1 MIVTKLSCISADDGG
16 KLSYMRFFAWL
27 KDVLRN
33 DDIVSALSGTE
44 VEPPFLDRERQR
56 RTRIW
61 TVVGYFA
68 FAVGFLVLST
78 LMAPPSPEESWNPPG
93 LVFVMEPGPGGGGGG
108 GDGTDEPESELEIA
122 GEDVAEVAVNV
133 ETPEEEL
140 VFDDPDKP
148 DEEQPEEEEP
158 EEKEETPEI
167 TAPVLAQAPDAADAL
182 GTLDGTAVA
191 ANAGSGTGG
200 GIGEGEGSGIGP
212 GTGGGFGGGAYRL
225 GSGIDP
231 PRPLKTVQPNYTN
244 DALAKK
250 VEGEVILEVV
260 ILAEGKIGPVR
271 ILHGLGAGLNEKAIE
286 CVRQWRFVPGKFKG
300 QPVDVVAEIAVE
312 FSIL

>member
-1 MIVTKLSCISADDGG
+1 MGL
-16 KLSYMRFFAWL
+16 FAWL

-44 VEPPFLDRERQR
+44 VEPPFLDRERKR
-56 RTRIW
+56 RTQIW

-78 LMAPPSPEESWNPPG
+78 LVGAPPPEESWNPPG

-108 GDGTDEPESELEIA
+108 GDGSDDPLSEQKIA
-122 GEDVAEVAVNV
+122 GEDIAEVAVNV
-133 ETPEEEL
+133 EVPEEDL

-148 DEEQPEEEEP
+148 DEPEEEE
-158 EEKEETPEI
+158 EEDEAEEEEE
-167 TAPVLAQAPDAADAL
+167 APVVNAPVVAQAPDAADAL
-182 GTLDGTAVA
+182 GALEGLDNVA

-200 GIGEGEGSGIGP
+200 GIGEGEGSGLGP
-212 GTGGGFGGGAYRL
+212 GTGGGFGGGAYRM
-225 GSGIDP
+225 GSGIEP
-231 PRPLKTVQPNYTN
+231 PSLLKQVRPNYT
-244 DALAKK
+244 DEALAKK
-250 VEGEVILEVV
+250 VVGEVVLEVI

-271 ILHGLGAGLNEKAIE
+271 VLRGLSAGLNEKAIE
-286 CVRQWRFVPGKFKG
+286 CVRQWVFVPGKFKG
-300 QPVDVVAEIAVE
+300 QPVDVIAEIEVN

>member
-1 MIVTKLSCISADDGG
+1 MKL
-16 KLSYMRFFAWL
+16 FAWL

-33 DDIVSALSGTE
+33 DDIISAVSGTE
-44 VEPPFLDRERQR
+44 VEPPFLDKERKR
-56 RTRIW
+56 RTQIW

-78 LMAPPSPEESWNPPG
+78 LVGAPPPEETWNPPG

-108 GDGTDEPESELEIA
+108 GDGSDDPLSEQEIA
-122 GEDVAEVAVNV
+122 GEDIAEVAVNV
-133 ETPEEEL
+133 EVPEDEL

-148 DEEQPEEEEP
+148 DEPEVEEEEEP
-158 EEKEETPEI
+158 VEEEAPEI
-167 TAPVLAQAPDAADAL
+167 IAPVVAQAPDAADAL
-182 GTLDGTAVA
+182 GALEGDPNEA

-200 GIGEGEGSGIGP
+200 GIGEGEGSGLGP
-212 GTGGGFGGGAYRL
+212 GTGGGFGGGAYRM
-225 GSGIDP
+225 GSGIEP
-231 PRPLKTVQPNYTN
+231 PALVKQVRPNYTD

-250 VEGEVILEVV
+250 VTGEVLLEVV
-260 ILAEGKIGPVR
+260 ILAEGKVGPVR
-271 ILHGLGAGLNEKAIE
+271 VLRGLGAGLNEKAIE

-300 QPVDVVAEIAVE
+300 EPVDVIAEIEVN

>member
-1 MIVTKLSCISADDGG
+1 MGL
-16 KLSYMRFFAWL
+16 FAWL

-44 VEPPFLDRERQR
+44 IEPPFLDKERKR
-56 RTRIW
+56 RTQIW

-78 LMAPPSPEESWNPPG
+78 LVGAPPPEESWRPPG
-93 LVFVMEPGPGGGGGG
+93 LIFVMEPGPGGGGGG
-108 GDGTDEPESELEIA
+108 GDGSDDPLSEQEIV
-122 GEDVAEVAVNV
+122 GEDAAEVAVNV
-133 ETPEEEL
+133 ELPEEDL
-140 VFDDPDKP
+140 VFNDPDKP
-148 DEEQPEEEEP
+148 DEPEEEEEEP
-158 EEKEETPEI
+158 EEDEAPEVK
-167 TAPVLAQAPDAADAL
+167 APVLAQAPDAADAL
-182 GTLDGTAVA
+182 GALAGLDNAA
-191 ANAGSGTGG
+191 ANAGPGTGG
-200 GIGEGEGSGIGP
+200 GIGEGDGSGLGP
-212 GTGGGFGGGAYRL
+212 GTGGGFGGGAYRM
-225 GSGIDP
+225 GSGISP
-231 PRPLKTVQPNYTN
+231 PQALKTVQPTYTN

-250 VEGEVILEVV
+250 VTGEVILEVV

-271 ILHGLGAGLNEKAIE
+271 ILRGLSAGLNQKAIE